1 MKRNFKRTRA
11 GFTLV
16 EILIA
21 IGIFSLVV
29 AAIYA
34 CWSAI
39 LRSSK
44 VGLDAAARAQ
54 RSRMALQSI
63 EESLTYARMY
73 AANAERFYWFEGN
86 SGSDARLSFVAQLPR
101 SFPRGGKFGDLTMRR
116 VEFSLREGENF
127 TRQLVLRQRPLL
139 MDYDVDEKNYPLV
152 LARDVD
158 EMIVGFWDVQQE
170 GWIDEWTLTNEIPPL
185 VRVSLITRRGTDHNA
200 RKVESTLVIRP
211 ASLAVQAANQGAV
224 PPAAQP
230 GVRPGVQPGVRP
242 GTQPGVPNS
251 RTGRRR

>member
-1 MKRNFKRTRA
+1 MKVFFKRPGA
-11 GFTLV
+11 GFTLI
-16 EILIA
+16 EILVA

-29 AAIYA
+29 AAIYT

-44 VGLDAAARAQ
+44 VGLDAAARTQ

-73 AANAERFYWFEGN
+73 AANAERYYWFEGN
-86 SGSDARLSFVAQLPR
+86 SGSDAWLSFVAQLPR

-116 VEFSLREGENF
+116 VEFSLQEGPDY

-139 MDYDVDEKNYPLV
+139 MDYDEDEENHPLV
-152 LARDVD
+152 LAREVE
-158 EMIVGFWDVQQE
+158 EMIVNFWDQQQE
-170 GWIDEWTLTNEIPPL
+170 DWIDEWTLTNEIPPL
-185 VRVSLITRRGTDHNA
+185 VRVSLITKRGTGYNA

-211 ASLAVQAANQGAV
+211 ASMAVQAANQGAV
-224 PPAAQP
+224 PPTVP
-230 GVRPGVQPGVRP
+230 P
-242 GTQPGVPNS
+242 GTPAVPTPQP
-251 RTGRRR
+251 RRRP

>member
-1 MKRNFKRTRA
+1 MKVFFKRPGA
-11 GFTLV
+11 GFTLI
-16 EILIA
+16 EILVA

-29 AAIYA
+29 AAIYS

-44 VGLDAAARAQ
+44 VGLDAAARTQ

-73 AANAERFYWFEGN
+73 AANAERYYWFEGN
-86 SGSDARLSFVAQLPR
+86 SGSDAWLSFVAQLPR

-116 VEFSLREGENF
+116 VEFSLQEGAGY

-139 MDYDVDEKNYPLV
+139 MDYDQDEENHPLV
-152 LARDVD
+152 LAREVE
-158 EMIVGFWDVQQE
+158 EMIVNFWDQQQE
-170 GWIDEWTLTNEIPPL
+170 DWIDEWTLTNEIPPL
-185 VRVSLITRRGTDHNA
+185 VRVSLITKRGTGYNA

-211 ASLAVQAANQGAV
+211 ASMAVQAANQGMVPPAV
-224 PPAAQP
+224 PPGAPAVPPPQP
-230 GVRPGVQPGVRP
+230 
-242 GTQPGVPNS
+242 
-251 RTGRRR
+251 RRRP